1 MALQHPSGDTGHRSG
16 GKPQSLEASP
26 PGDSLCPANS
36 LVGVESTV
44 PELRATGLYDLTG
57 VIDSF
62 EGFLHQENFDLVIV
76 KF

>member
-1 MALQHPSGDTGHRSG
+1 MALQHPSGDTGQSSG
-16 GKPQSLEASP
+16 GEPHSLEASP
-26 PGDSLCPANS
+26 PGDSLRPANS

-44 PELRATGLYDLTG
+44 PELRVTGLYDLTG

-62 EGFLHQENFDLVIV
+62 EGFLQENFDLVIF